1 MRTEVVIYKGWATF
15 TEDKINISSAGKWQC
30 PIVKSFNCHLKCPN
44 RSLFCEA
51 SSLDELRVIVEE
63 RVDYW
68 NTRRRHT
75 TLQNRIPIEYI
86 EERLEDED

>member
-1 MRTEVVIYKGWATF
+1 MSTR
-15 TEDKINISSAGKWQC
+15 Q
-30 PIVKSFNCHLKCPN
+30 SFNGHFKCPN

-51 SSLDELRVIVEE
+51 GSLEELRVIVEE

-86 EERLEDED
+86 EERIKNEN

>member
-1 MRTEVVIYKGWATF
+1 MI
-15 TEDKINISSAGKWQC
+15 EDK
-30 PIVKSFNCHLKCPN
+30 VKLSYSENGARGNVYMESFNGHFKRPN

-75 TLQNRIPIEYI
+75 TLQNRIPIKYI